1 MKVDT
6 IDPDKLIYLMN
17 ESDTTPMNRRT
28 FTKTAVTAT
37 AAAATLSTLK
47 GAHHEKDKMSSENKP
62 FTMRF
67 GPHDGHFREHVGNNV
82 LDQIQFAYDHGFR
95 TWEDNRMPRREV
107 SEQVAMGKL
116 FEKLGMELGVFVAYA
131 EFRHPTMTGHRADF
145 FDRKRDKKEIREML
159 IGKMKDAV
167 EIAKRGGTKYC
178 TVVPGSIDPSVLP
191 EYQTANVVEHLKY
204 MAEICEPSGLVMVLE
219 PLNYINHPNCFLQRV
234 AQAHQICAMVDSPSC
249 KILDDLY
256 HQQITEGNLITN
268 MEDAW
273 DQIAYIQV
281 GDVPGRKEPTTG
293 EINYKNVF
301 KWLYEKGYQGIIG
314 MEHGIKNRGTK
325 EGEMELIKAYRSVDV
340 S

>member
-1 MKVDT
+1 
-6 IDPDKLIYLMN
+6 MN
-17 ESDTTPMNRRT
+17 ESDTSPINRRD
-28 FTKTAVTAT
+28 FAKTAITAT
-37 AAAATLSTLK
+37 AVAATLSSLK
-47 GAHHEKDKMSSENKP
+47 GAHHKEKNMPSDGKP

-67 GPHDGHFREHVGNNV
+67 GPNSRHFRQHAGENI

-107 SEQVAMGKL
+107 SEQIAMGKL

-131 EFRHPTMTGHRADF
+131 DFKHPTLSGHRMDF
-145 FDRKRDKKEIREML
+145 FQRKRDKNEVREML
-159 IGKMKDAV
+159 VGKMKEAV
-167 EIAKRGGTKYC
+167 EIAKRCGTKYC
-178 TVVPGSIDPSVLP
+178 TIVPGTIDPSVLP

-204 MAEICEPSGLVMVLE
+204 MAEICEPTGLTMVLE
-219 PLNYINHPNCFLQRV
+219 PLNYINHPNCFLQRISH
-234 AQAHQICAMVDSPSC
+234 AHQICQMVDSPSC

-301 KWLYEKGYQGIIG
+301 KWLHEKGYKGIIG
-314 MEHGIKNRGTK
+314 MEHGIKNQNTK
-325 EGEMELIKAYRSVDV
+325 EGELELIQAYRSVDV